1 MGPRKKA
8 SQADIAKLAG
18 VSQTAVSL
26 VVNGRAD
33 EYKLSAESQ
42 ARVRQAMEQLNYAPN
57 MAARALRKG
66 RNGMIGVHTYEA
78 VFPVNNENYY
88 HEFLAGIEEQAA
100 VSGVDLVLFAS
111 TQQPDGSR
119 SILARGGH
127 RMQLTDGTIVV
138 GMERNDAELLP
149 LVRDGYPFVFIGRRD
164 VAGIEVPWVSA
175 DYGSGVR
182 DLVGLVAARGH
193 REVCYL
199 AHEGQ
204 RGPQQERRQA
214 FRAGTD
220 EAGITVEFI
229 AGEHQSVTAAWLGQ
243 LIARGTTLLVAESHV
258 EATQVHGAAE
268 TTGLQ
273 IPGALS
279 VLCLDAT
286 APTTPVAHWT
296 HLRVPRKEMGR
307 RSVAILLGVIDGQLA
322 ADHHEVLACPPPTEL
337 GTVRDLVAG

>member
-33 EYKLSAESQ
+33 EYKLSADSQ
-42 ARVRQAMEQLNYAPN
+42 ARVLRAMEQLNYTPN
-57 MAARALRKG
+57 VAARALRNG
-66 RNGMIGVHTYEA
+66 RNGMVGVHTYEA
-78 VFPVNNENYY
+78 VFPVNDENYY

-111 TQQPDGSR
+111 TQQPDGTR
-119 SILARGGH
+119 SILARGGN
-127 RMQLTDGTIVV
+127 RLQLTDGTIVV

-149 LVRDGYPFVFIGRRD
+149 LVRDGYAFVFIGRRD
-164 VAGIEVPWVSA
+164 LPGVDVPWVSA
-175 DYGSGVR
+175 DYASGVR
-182 DLVGLVAARGH
+182 DLVAHVADRGH

-214 FRAGTD
+214 FRAAAD
-220 EAGITVEFI
+220 AADVTVEFI
-229 AGEHQSVTAAWLGQ
+229 AGEHQSVTPVWLGQ
-243 LIARGTTLLVAESHV
+243 LISRGTTLLVAESHV
-258 EATQVHGAAE
+258 EATQVHLAAE
-268 TTGLQ
+268 AAGLA
-273 IPGALS
+273 IPDALS
-279 VLCLDAT
+279 TVCLDAPPPT
-286 APTTPVAHWT
+286 APVARWT

-307 RSVAILLGVIDGQLA
+307 RSLAILVGVIEGRFA
-322 ADHHEVLACPPPTEL
+322 RDHHEVLPCLPPTEF
-337 GTVRDLVAG
+337 GTVRAA